1 MDQRRN
7 HKDNQKIL
15 KKTNENENT
24 TYQNL
29 QDKVKSGAKRGNF
42 QVQLFTLRNKEGLE
56 STTGFYKEQKKEL
69 NLKPAE

>member
-56 STTGFYKEQKKEL
+56 STTRFYKEQKKEL